1 MGVVWERGGSRGAV
15 VAGQGERKV
24 EVVVATMLMEEREL
38 WTWRK
43 TKVLSHNFSFFSL
56 FCM

>member
-1 MGVVWERGGSRGAV
+1 VGVVRERGGSRGAV

-43 TKVLSHNFSFFSL
+43 TKA
-56 FCM
+56 